1 MKRTTFVLPNNMETN
16 GRIQLA
22 PLTRIVI
29 LIMAGMVA
37 GDTLRPVTCQEWTMA
52 LAVAVALACI
62 FHRRLWLQTAM
73 MLVGCALAGAML
85 MSHARENRPTVST
98 DMGDYVGIVTSEPQQ
113 RGKVLRC
120 DLQWREQH
128 HNIKLLLSI
137 LPVAGDSLQ
146 LGDVVQVRGQI
157 APLDPNIGYHRY
169 LENHGYTGLLYVAQC
184 WARDA
189 SNMPSLTRFD
199 WVMLRLSLWRKALIR
214 HYSEME
220 LGTNELAVI
229 SALTLGDK
237 TMINKDLRDDYSVSG
252 GMHVLALSGL
262 HLGIIYYML
271 TLLANRLLLFITDM
285 RKRQVLIMV
294 NNIGVLVAI
303 WMFVFLVG
311 MPSSV
316 LRAAVM
322 LSICSLAALQHR
334 QPLTLNSL
342 SLAAI
347 VLLVANPL
355 NLYDAGFQMSFMAVL
370 AIVLFYRPLYDLF
383 PPLLPPLGRWVAQ
396 MTCVSIAAQI
406 GVAPLVMLYFHR
418 FSCYFLLANFIVIP
432 CVTVVLY
439 LAVFMF
445 ICIFLP
451 SVFEVCAHLMA
462 LIIGAMNRLL
472 DLITRL
478 PGASIEDI
486 PLTWQQT
493 FLVYLILF
501 TLYGITKILSRPA
514 LRELQLRR
522 TLRQKR
528 E

>member
-1 MKRTTFVLPNNMETN
+1 
-16 GRIQLA
+16 
-22 PLTRIVI
+22 
-29 LIMAGMVA
+29 MA
-37 GDTLRPVTCQEWTMA
+37 DNLHIVTCQIWTGA
-52 LAVAVALACI
+52 LAVAVALACL
-62 FHRRLWLQTAM
+62 FHRRLWMQTTM
-73 MLVGCALAGAML
+73 MLAGCTLAGAML
-85 MSHARENRPTVST
+85 MSHARESRPTVSS
-98 DMGDYVGIVTSEPQQ
+98 DLGDYVGIVTSEPQQ
-113 RGKVLRC
+113 RGKVVRC
-120 DLQWREQH
+120 NLQWREQH

-137 LPVAGDSLQ
+137 LPVTGDSIK
-146 LGDVVQVRGQI
+146 LGDVVMVRGQI

-169 LENHGYTGLLYVAQC
+169 LENHGYSGLLFAAQR
-184 WARDA
+184 WARDE
-189 SNMPSLTRFD
+189 SSLPTLTRFD
-199 WVMLRLSLWRKALIR
+199 WVMLRLALWRKALILR
-214 HYSEME
+214 YSEME

-229 SALTLGDK
+229 SALTLGDRS
-237 TMINKDLRDDYSVSG
+237 MIDKDLRDNYSVSG

-271 TLLANRLLLFITDM
+271 TLLGNRLLLFISDM
-285 RKRQVLIMV
+285 RKRQWLIMV

-311 MPSSV
+311 MSSSV

-322 LSICSLAALQHR
+322 LSICSLATLQHR
-334 QPLTLNSL
+334 HPLTLNSL

-355 NLYDAGFQMSFMAVL
+355 NLYDAGFQMSFMSVL
-370 AIVLFYRPLYDLF
+370 AIVLFSRPLCALF
-383 PPLLPPLGRWVAQ
+383 PPLLPPLWRWVVQ

-432 CVTVVLY
+432 CVTIVLY

-445 ICIFLP
+445 VCVLLP
-451 SVFEVCAHLMA
+451 TVFEVCAHLMA
-462 LIIGAMNRLL
+462 LLVGGMNRLL
-472 DLITRL
+472 DFIAHL

-493 FLVYLILF
+493 LLIYLILF
-501 TLYGITKILSRPA
+501 TLYGIAKILSRPA

-522 TLRQKR
+522 TMQQKR